1 MSEATESTIRMSKD
15 KYPSVGFDN
24 MKSLVTL
31 TKAGFMEWYKTRLE
45 LVEK

>member
-1 MSEATESTIRMSKD
+1 MSDSTESTVRMSKD
-15 KYPSVGFDN
+15 KCSSVGFDN

-31 TKAGFMEWYKTRLE
+31 TRAGFMEWCKTRLE

>member
-1 MSEATESTIRMSKD
+1 MSDSTESTIRMSKD
-15 KYPSVGFDN
+15 KYPSVGFDD

-31 TKAGFMEWYKTRLE
+31 TRADFMERYKTRLE